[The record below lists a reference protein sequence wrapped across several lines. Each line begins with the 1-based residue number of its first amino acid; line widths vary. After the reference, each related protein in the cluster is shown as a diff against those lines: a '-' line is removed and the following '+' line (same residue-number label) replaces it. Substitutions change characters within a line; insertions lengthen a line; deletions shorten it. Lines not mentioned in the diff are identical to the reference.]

1 VLHVQEER
9 GQSTLGGIRVR
20 LCALALSLV
29 LASSRGGGDGAEK
42 ATLPETSGEVG
53 ECGKVDIG
61 SILAKNRVG
70 VVDVCARQF
79 KGSSL
84 QLRQAGKNLLIC

>member
-1 VLHVQEER
+1 
-9 GQSTLGGIRVR
+9 
-20 LCALALSLV
+20 
-29 LASSRGGGDGAEK
+29 
-42 ATLPETSGEVG
+42 
-53 ECGKVDIG
+53 
-61 SILAKNRVG
+61 

>member
-1 VLHVQEER
+1 
-9 GQSTLGGIRVR
+9 
-20 LCALALSLV
+20 
-29 LASSRGGGDGAEK
+29 
-42 ATLPETSGEVG
+42 
-53 ECGKVDIG
+53 
-61 SILAKNRVG
+61 LAKNRVG